1 MLDGH
6 SFSVTGL
13 KQAKP
18 TPAKYCA
25 VEVISPR
32 TMLLPRALYQK
43 EKAAALLSANGMPA
57 RADETIV
64 ANTTANQQ
72 LVALMAIPWEALD
85 LLSDKLGNEIRFTTP
100 LLTPLCATE
109 PTMWIEH
116 TASLLYIKVYDAKL
130 QLAEVV
136 PAASEAD
143 LELFFDQLDGEFP
156 TKGYTLFCHGSNAKS
171 LKKMLSKRFKKTIC
185 E

>member
-13 KQAKP
+13 EQARP
-18 TPAKYCA
+18 TPATFTT

-32 TMLLPRALYQK
+32 SMLVPAALFNK
-43 EKAAALLSANGMPA
+43 DAAAEMLAANGMAPLP
-57 RADETIV
+57 DETV
-64 ANTTANQQ
+64 VTNTTDNRQ
-72 LVALMAIPWEALD
+72 LAALMAIPWEALD

-100 LLTPLCATE
+100 LLTPLCTTE
-109 PTMWIEH
+109 PSMWIEH

-130 QLAEVV
+130 QLCEVV
-136 PAASEAD
+136 AAQNETD
-143 LELFFDQLDGEFP
+143 IEYFFELLDREFP
-156 TKGYTLFCHGSNAKS
+156 TRRYTLFLHGSGTAR
-171 LKKMLSKRFKKTIC
+171 LKGLLSKRFKKTIC

>member
-13 KQAKP
+13 EGVKP
-18 TPAKYCA
+18 TPATFET

-32 TMLLPRALYQK
+32 SMLVPSALYQK
-43 EKAAALLSANGMPA
+43 DAAAALLAANGMAPL
-57 RADETIV
+57 ADETV
-64 ANTTANQQ
+64 VTNTTANQQ

-85 LLSDKLGNEIRFTTP
+85 HLSDKLGNEIRFTTP
-100 LLTPLCATE
+100 LLAPLCTTE
-109 PTMWIEH
+109 PSMWIEH

-130 QLAEVV
+130 QLCEVV
-136 PAASEAD
+136 SAPSEAD
-143 LELFFDQLDGEFP
+143 IDYFFENLNREFP
-156 TKGYTLFCHGSNAKS
+156 TRRYTLYIHGSNARH
-171 LKKMLSKRFKKTIC
+171 LKGILSKRFKKTIC